1 MKKIVWIDVGSH
13 FGQEYSSIFFSSYYY
28 KKILI
33 TLLGHL
39 FNGRL
44 NKFLSFAKELPKN
57 LKINRMIKDNDKSFY
72 KIFIE
77 ANINVINQKKRIYK
91 KIDLPLNL
99 AIIDNN
105 NEDSKLVK
113 LYIANNNYL
122 SQGSSIFKSKK
133 NVNDEN
139 YIYTLGVPAD
149 LFFKKI
155 KNHLDKILENYEILL
170 RLNCEGVED
179 EIIYSCEKIFNK
191 KLKLIMG
198 AVDDVKK
205 IKSEIIY
212 NDLIIFM
219 EEKNLKFTYFTPDPN
234 TWLKAHET
242 IYKTFKLSK

>member
-1 MKKIVWIDVGSH
+1 
-13 FGQEYSSIFFSSYYY
+13 
-28 KKILI
+28 
-33 TLLGHL
+33 
-39 FNGRL
+39 
-44 NKFLSFAKELPKN
+44 
-57 LKINRMIKDNDKSFY
+57 MIKVNDKIFY

-149 LFFKKI
+149 LFFINVRYFPFLSFKG
-155 KNHLDKILENYEILL
+155 LGQL
-170 RLNCEGVED
+170 
-179 EIIYSCEKIFNK
+179 IF
-191 KLKLIMG
+191 
-198 AVDDVKK
+198 
-205 IKSEIIY
+205 
-212 NDLIIFM
+212 
-219 EEKNLKFTYFTPDPN
+219 
-234 TWLKAHET
+234 
-242 IYKTFKLSK
+242 